1 MKLKLFSA
9 IFWLINCSILINAGP
24 HEKRL
29 IRDLFRDYEKLERP
43 AANETSAVDVK
54 HSLTLQSILDLD
66 TEEGILNTLVW
77 QSLEWEDHNL
87 KWDPLEYGNVQ
98 DIRVP
103 AQYIW
108 LPDIVPYN
116 TIEYR
121 NSDPKQL
128 PTNVVVTSEG
138 LITWIP
144 PMNLRTTCKIDRVN
158 NYQTCHIKFGS
169 WTYDGFLINLK
180 LKSAP
185 EGTNVGEADIS
196 SFVVNDDWIL
206 VKVPATLDEMFYTC
220 CAEPYQS
227 ITYSLHLKKRK
238 TTLGSW
244 LGLD

>member
-1 MKLKLFSA
+1 MKLKLFIA
-9 IFWLINCSILINAGP
+9 IFSIINCSILINAGP

-43 AANETSAVDVK
+43 AANETSALDVN

-66 TEEGILNTLVW
+66 TEKGILNTLVW
-77 QSLEWEDHNL
+77 QSLEWEDDNL
-87 KWDPLEYGNVQ
+87 KWDPLEYGNVH

-103 AQYIW
+103 AQDIW
-108 LPDIVPYN
+108 VPDIVPYN
-116 TIEYR
+116 TIDYR
-121 NSDPKQL
+121 DSDPKQL

-169 WTYDGFLINLK
+169 WTYNGFLINLK
-180 LKSAP
+180 LKSAT
-185 EGTNVGEADIS
+185 EGTDIGETDIS

-206 VKVPATLDEMFYTC
+206 VKAPAKLDEIFYAC
-220 CAEPYQS
+220 CEEPYQS
-227 ITYSLHLKKRK
+227 ITYSLHLKKK
-238 TTLGSW
+238 TTTLGSW
-244 LGLD
+244 LGFD